1 MTGIGAHR
9 LPFEG
14 SSEVEMK
21 RRYSIAALVVL
32 MTIATVPLVAA
43 DEPEMLATVRQ
54 ILREVPLVDG
64 HNDLPWQ
71 YRQRV
76 ENRMS
81 EIDISQDLSALEPA
95 LHTDIPRLRQGG
107 VGGQFWS
114 VYVPA
119 SVLGSDAV
127 QAVIEQIDVVHRMS
141 ELYPDTFELART
153 AADVRRIHQNGK
165 IASLIG
171 VEGGHS
177 IGNSLA
183 VLRQLHTLGAGY
195 MTLTHSSSIDWADS
209 ATDAPRNDG
218 LSPFGREVI
227 REMNR
232 LGMLVDLSH
241 VSPKTMHDAI
251 DESAAPVIF
260 SHSSARALT
269 SHPRN
274 VPDDVLKRVA
284 ENRGVV
290 MVTFVPSFVS
300 ETVRQHGA
308 ARTAEQARLG
318 ALHPGEPDSVRAAME
333 QWDLI
338 HPRPRATISDVA
350 DHIDHVRR
358 VAGIDA
364 VAIGGDLDGIT
375 ATPIG
380 LSTVAD
386 YPALLVELLRRG
398 YTAADL
404 RKIVG
409 TNMLRVMEES
419 EQVAAR
425 LQRERSASEAQL
437 SR

>member
-1 MTGIGAHR
+1 VAAV
-9 LPFEG
+9 EVD
-14 SSEVEMK
+14 SEVEMK
-21 RRYSIAALVVL
+21 RIVTIAGLIAVMSIAAL
-32 MTIATVPLVAA
+32 PLVAA
-43 DEPEMLATVRQ
+43 DEREMLATVRQ
-54 ILREVPLVDG
+54 VLREVPLVDG

-76 ENRMS
+76 GNRVS
-81 EIDISQDLSALEPA
+81 EIDISQNLSALEPA

-114 VYVPA
+114 AYVPA
-119 SVLGSDAV
+119 SVLGADAV
-127 QAVIEQIDVVHRMS
+127 QAVIEQIDVVHRMA
-141 ELYPDTFELART
+141 ELYPETFEMART
-153 AADVRRIHQNGK
+153 ADDVRRIHRSGK

-183 VLRQLHTLGAGY
+183 VLRQLHALGAGY

-209 ATDAPRNDG
+209 ATDSPRNDG
-218 LSPFGREVI
+218 LSPFGREVV

-232 LGMLVDLSH
+232 LGMMVDLSH

-251 DESAAPVIF
+251 DTSAAPVIF

-284 ENRGVV
+284 ETRGVV
-290 MVTFVPSFVS
+290 MITFVPSFVS
-300 ETVRQHGA
+300 ETVRHHGA
-308 ARTAEQARLG
+308 ARTAEQARLV
-318 ALHPGEPDSVRAAME
+318 ALHPGEPEEVKAALE
-333 QWDLI
+333 RWDLSN
-338 HPRPRATISDVA
+338 PRPRATISDVA

-358 VAGIDA
+358 IAGIDA

-375 ATPIG
+375 ATPVG
-380 LSTVAD
+380 LSTAAD
-386 YPALLVELLRRG
+386 YPALLVELLRRD
-398 YTAADL
+398 YTADDL

-409 TNMLRVMEES
+409 LNILRVMEES

-425 LQRERSASEAQL
+425 LQRERRSSEAQISL
-437 SR
+437 N